1 MEKQAIQTVEAYIES
16 FPKETMIKL
25 TQIRNLIRECVPCVE
40 EKLSWGAPTYDLD
53 GYLLQFAAY
62 QKHIGFYTT
71 PTVMKHFEAELQA
84 YETNDKN
91 TLKLS
96 ITSPL
101 PLDLLKK
108 MILYRVEEKNYHKK
122 KENC

>member
-1 MEKQAIQTVEAYIES
+1 MKKQTIQTVEAYIES
-16 FPKETMIKL
+16 FPKDTKVLLM
-25 TQIRNLIRECVPCVE
+25 QIRGLIRECVPCVE
-40 EKLSWGAPTYDLD
+40 EKMSWGAPTYYLD

-71 PTVMKHFEAELQA
+71 PAVMKHFEAELQA

-96 ITSPL
+96 LSSPL
-101 PLDLLKK
+101 PEDLLKK
-108 MILYRVEEKNYHKK
+108 MILFRVEEKAAS
-122 KENC
+122 